1 MAIGTLLVANRGE
14 IAVRIVR
21 AARELGMRTVVAHSQ
36 ADADSLAVRLAD
48 RGVEIGPPP
57 ASKSYLSIEAILAA
71 AQESGADAVHPGYGF
86 LAENADFADAVE
98 AAGMVFVGPEGETIR
113 LLGDKVA
120 ARAAAEQA
128 GVPTVAGSSGRI
140 GSPEAAR
147 ALVARIGFPVL
158 IKAAAGGGGRGI
170 RVANDQAEFERLM
183 PQAVAEARA
192 AFGDGGIYVEKFIR
206 RARHVEVQILGD
218 GENVVHCF
226 ERECSLQRRR
236 QKIWEEAPAVSLSG
250 SVRRALCASALSLAH
265 SVRYRGAGTLEFL
278 YDGDSE
284 AFYFLEMNT
293 RIQVEHPVTEC
304 VTGIDLVREMLKV
317 ANGEP
322 LRLRQ
327 EDIALNG
334 HAIECRINAEDP
346 AHGFLPTPG
355 VVESL
360 TMPGG
365 PGVRFD
371 TMLYPGCAIPP
382 FYDSLLGK
390 LVVWDESRA
399 SALRRLERALIEF
412 ELSGVKTTKPLHR
425 ALAVDPDVRSANVHT
440 EFLEQWLERN
450 APSLG

>member
-57 ASKSYLSIEAILAA
+57 ASKSYLNVEAILAA
-71 AQESGADAVHPGYGF
+71 ARESEADAVHPGYGF
-86 LAENADFADAVE
+86 LAESADFADAVE
-98 AAGMVFVGPEGETIR
+98 AAGMVFVGPEGETVR

-128 GVPTVAGSSGRI
+128 GVPTVAGSTGRI

-147 ALVARIGFPVL
+147 DLVARIGFPVL

-170 RVANDQAEFERLM
+170 RVANDQAELERLM

-206 RARHVEVQILGD
+206 RARHVELQILGD

-250 SVRRALCASALSLAH
+250 SVRRALCACAVSLAH

-327 EDIALNG
+327 EDVVLNG

-346 AHGFLPTPG
+346 AHGFLPAPG

-390 LVVWDESRA
+390 LVVWDDSRA
-399 SALRRLERALIEF
+399 STLRRLERALIEF
-412 ELSGVKTTKPLHR
+412 ELSGVKTTKSLHR
-425 ALAVDPDVRSANVHT
+425 ALAADPDVRSANVHT

-450 APSLG
+450 ASSLG